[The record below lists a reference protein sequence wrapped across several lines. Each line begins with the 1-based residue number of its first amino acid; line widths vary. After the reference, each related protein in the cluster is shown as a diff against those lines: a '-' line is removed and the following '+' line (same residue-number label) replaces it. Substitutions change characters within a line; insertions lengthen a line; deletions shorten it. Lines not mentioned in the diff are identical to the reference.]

1 MARRLDKWHAGR
13 AERFHAAPQKPGP
26 EARSGFQRD
35 RDRILYCG
43 FFRRLALIT
52 QVVSP
57 DEGYRVHNRLTH
69 VLKVAQMGRRL
80 AEKLLKQHDE
90 DLVPS
95 LGGLDPEVVEA
106 ACLAHD
112 LGHPPFGHV
121 AEKVLDE
128 VATSKYKSLGGFEGN
143 AQSFRVVTKLEQ
155 RYAAF
160 PGLNLTRATL
170 CALLKYP
177 WKRSPKGKKKRKWGA
192 YESESEEFEW
202 ARDGLKEDCRTLEA
216 ELMDWADDIAYSVH
230 DMEDFFRSGRIPLHL
245 LRSADERERGK
256 LIDGIQRRTK
266 EWKDAFDRNEC
277 EATAD
282 RIFRKIPVTR
292 PYDRSREHDM
302 ALAMFSSE
310 LLNRFDNATRLNA
323 SGLEIDPMVRAE
335 VDLLKQLTWQYVI
348 DESALAS
355 QQLGQR
361 KVIETLVDAFCED
374 ALSEK
379 SRYHLFP
386 AQDRILLGNFS
397 EDEDRVRVAIDL
409 IAGLT
414 EQQAIIL
421 YHRISGVSLGSVFGL
436 DM

>member
-1 MARRLDKWHAGR
+1 MAKRLVRWHAKR
-13 AERFHAAPQKPGP
+13 AERFHAPPQKPSP
-26 EARSGFQRD
+26 EARTSFQRD

-80 AEKLLKQHDE
+80 AEKLVTQHGT
-90 DLVPS
+90 DLVQT

-128 VATSKYKSLGGFEGN
+128 VAAAKFKSLGGFEGN
-143 AQSFRVVTKLEQ
+143 AQSFRVVTKLER

-160 PGLNLTRATL
+160 SGLNLTRATL

-177 WKRSPKGKKKRKWGA
+177 WKRSPKAKKKRKWGA

-202 ARDGLKEDCRTLEA
+202 ARDGLKADCRTLEA

-230 DMEDFFRSGRIPLHL
+230 DMEDFFRSGRIPLHS
-245 LRSADERERGK
+245 LRSTDERERGN
-256 LIDGIQRRTK
+256 LVDGIERRMR
-266 EWKDAFDRNEC
+266 EWEGDFDRSEC
-277 EATAD
+277 EAIAD

-310 LLNRFDNATRLNA
+310 LLNRFDNATRLDE
-323 SGLEIDPMVRAE
+323 SGLKIDPLVRAE

-361 KVIETLVDAFCED
+361 RVIETLVDAFCED
-374 ALSEK
+374 ALANE

-386 AQDRILLGNFS
+386 AQDRILLRELT

-421 YHRISGVSLGSVFGL
+421 HHRISGVSLGSVFGL